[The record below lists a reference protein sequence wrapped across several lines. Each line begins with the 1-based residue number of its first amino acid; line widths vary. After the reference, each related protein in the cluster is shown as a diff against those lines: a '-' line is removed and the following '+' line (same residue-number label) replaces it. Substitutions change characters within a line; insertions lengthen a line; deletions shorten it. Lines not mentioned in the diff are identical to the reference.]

1 MKRNARSSQSFRL
14 FSRLAVA
21 TLSLIVFALVG
32 VQFAHIIE
40 RNVAMA
46 RSLHDIQADVA
57 LLRTR
62 KREQERALL
71 RLQDAAGSI
80 PEIHDRLHLVGP
92 HETIIYL
99 KAPKSSGP

>member
-1 MKRNARSSQSFRL
+1 MKRNARSHQGLRL

-21 TLSLIVFALVG
+21 TISLIVFALVG
-32 VQFAHIIE
+32 VQFAHIID

-46 RSLHDIQADVA
+46 TSLHDIQVDVDT
-57 LLRTR
+57 LRER
-62 KREQERALL
+62 KREQERELT
-71 RLQDAAGSI
+71 RLSDPVGSI

-99 KAPKSSGP
+99 KAPKKSEP